1 MVLPMTLA
9 ITSCDLETSPTTSV
23 SGSGMFAN
31 ATAAKVPLNGIYR
44 MMYTSG
50 WSTTGNTHQC
60 FGISAYNL
68 MADVM
73 GEDMVMSGQGS
84 GWFWYDCTYNVKSR
98 FASSTWR
105 SYDLWFG
112 YYQLITNANYIIAAE
127 ETMEGA
133 PADVN
138 NIIGQAYA
146 LRAYSYFY
154 LAQSFARTYKGHE
167 SDPGVPIY
175 TEPTTAQTEGQPRST
190 VAQVYEQILKDI
202 NRAIELLDGASPR
215 DHVSQ
220 IDYSVANGIK
230 AKICLT
236 MENWSEASA
245 AAKEARGT
253 KKIGAPADL
262 QSGMNRV
269 TLPNVMWGAEI
280 IADQSGMYAGFFTH
294 MDADAGAYG
303 ATARKLINRELYA
316 LLGEKDV
323 RRDWWNPQ
331 DAVAYQQEK
340 FKFIDQG
347 TWTGDYIWMR
357 TEEML
362 LMEAEAEC
370 RLGNNEKA
378 QELLKEL
385 MANRDPDYDV
395 TKTGTALGALT
406 TDYTGSLLEEIIIQR
421 RIELWGEAGRIYDI
435 RRLKQGFVRT
445 AAMGWPSNALIEGT
459 DTKDPDSYAW
469 VMTIPQ
475 AEFDANESL
484 NQATDQN
491 PLGDH

>member
-1 MVLPMTLA
+1 MLLPMTLA
-9 ITSCDLETSPTTSV
+9 ITSCDLETAPTTSV

-31 ATAAKVPLNGIYR
+31 ALAAKVPLNGIYR

-60 FGISAYNL
+60 FGITAYNL

-98 FASSTWR
+98 FASTTWR

-133 PADVN
+133 PADIDNV
-138 NIIGQAYA
+138 IGQAYA

-167 SDPGVPIY
+167 NDPCVPVY

-190 VAQVYEQILKDI
+190 VGQVYEQILKDI
-202 NRAIELLDGASPR
+202 NYAIELLDGSSPR

-230 AKICLT
+230 AKVCLT

-245 AAKEARGT
+245 AAKAARGN
-253 KKIGAPADL
+253 KKIGTPADL

-269 TLPNVMWGAEI
+269 SLPNVMWGAEI

-294 MDADAGAYG
+294 MDADAGYYG
-303 ATARKLINRELYA
+303 ATARKLINKDLYA
-316 LLGEKDV
+316 LMGENDV
-323 RRDWWNPQ
+323 RRDWWDPQ
-331 DAVAYQQEK
+331 NSIAYQQEK
-340 FKFIDQG
+340 FKFLDLS

-370 RLGNNEKA
+370 RLGNNGRA

-445 AAMGWPSNALIEGT
+445 TAMGWPAAALIEGT
-459 DTKDPDSYAW
+459 DTKDTDSYAW